1 MEAKI
6 LPDSVNE
13 LQQKIAHA
21 EEVKRISNQIHAAKD
36 LDQIL
41 LDMNREILALFEAE
55 ELILYAV
62 DPDKKEIYGKLPH
75 LDGVE
80 EIRLRIDEQ
89 SIAGF
94 TAKYLRPVNIQDA
107 NAKADL
113 TRIHPALSFDSSWDK
128 KTGFRTKQVL
138 TYPIVAENK
147 YLMGVIQLLNRK
159 GEGRFTKRM
168 KSRSLNWPKALASH
182 FLIFVKL
189 PKKR

>member
-80 EIRLRIDEQ
+80 RSDFGSTSRALPDLRQNIYGP
-89 SIAGF
+89 SIF
-94 TAKYLRPVNIQDA
+94 KTQTQRPI
-107 NAKADL
+107 
-113 TRIHPALSFDSSWDK
+113 
-128 KTGFRTKQVL
+128 
-138 TYPIVAENK
+138 
-147 YLMGVIQLLNRK
+147 
-159 GEGRFTKRM
+159 
-168 KSRSLNWPKALASH
+168 
-182 FLIFVKL
+182 
-189 PKKR
+189 

>member
-75 LDGVE
+75 P
-80 EIRLRIDEQ
+80 RR
-89 SIAGF
+89 
-94 TAKYLRPVNIQDA
+94 R
-107 NAKADL
+107 
-113 TRIHPALSFDSSWDK
+113 
-128 KTGFRTKQVL
+128 
-138 TYPIVAENK
+138 
-147 YLMGVIQLLNRK
+147 
-159 GEGRFTKRM
+159 
-168 KSRSLNWPKALASH
+168 
-182 FLIFVKL
+182 
-189 PKKR
+189 